1 LKVAKKAH
9 IMKNKYAAYTLY
21 SVVWINPADCDI
33 MCDGGYLMENGK
45 CNFGVIGIS
54 GRGREMLKELISI
67 EGVAVTAV
75 CDILEDRAFD
85 GVEIVKKNAGNMPD
99 MYLDYRELLCRK
111 DITAVLCCTTW
122 ITHVRIAVDSMRA
135 GKNVAIE
142 VGGASSAE
150 ECWQLVRTSEETGK
164 FCMLLENCCYD
175 RNELAL
181 FNMARKNLFG
191 EIIHAQGG
199 YQHDLCD
206 EIALGNLLRHGRL
219 PNFINRNGDLYPTHQ
234 LGPISKLLNINRGN
248 RFLSLTATA
257 SKSRG
262 LHNWVNGDRF
272 DHDIS
277 KFDFTMDDVNREKN
291 MLLSTNFEQGDI
303 VTTVIKCAH
312 GETILLSNECTLPR
326 PYSRNYKIQGTK
338 GIWME
343 DGEQIYL
350 QESSPEHKWE
360 PFTPYREKYEHPL
373 WRQYAKDGI
382 HAGGHGGM
390 DYLVLCAFVESAVK
404 HVQPPIDV
412 YDAAAWM
419 SVTYLSEQSVAMGSM
434 PVPVPD
440 FTNGMWI
447 DREPFRRGKYC
458 LDEVCDDCFK

>member
-1 LKVAKKAH
+1 MEKQ
-9 IMKNKYAAYTLY
+9 
-21 SVVWINPADCDI
+21 PA
-33 MCDGGYLMENGK
+33 
-45 CNFGVIGIS
+45 NFGVIGIS
-54 GRGREMLKELISI
+54 GRGREMLKELVSVK
-67 EGVAVTAV
+67 GVKVTAV
-75 CDILEDRAFD
+75 CDKLEDRAQN
-85 GVEIVKKNAGNMPD
+85 GVKIVREKTGNTPD
-99 MYLDYRELLCRK
+99 KYVDYKELLARE
-111 DITAVLCCTTW
+111 DISAVLCCTTW
-122 ITHVRIAVDSMRA
+122 ITHSRIAVDAMRA
-135 GKNVAIE
+135 GKNIAIE
-142 VGGASSAE
+142 VGGAASLE
-150 ECWQLVRTSEETGK
+150 ECLQMVRVSEETEK

-181 FNMARKNLFG
+181 FNMARQGLFG
-191 EIIHAQGG
+191 EIIHLQGG

-206 EIALGNLLRHGRL
+206 EIALGKLLRHGRL

-248 RFLSLTATA
+248 RFLSLTSTA

-262 LHNWVNGDRF
+262 LHNWVTGDRF

-277 KFDFTMDDVNREKN
+277 KFDFTMDDVNREKRE
-291 MLLSTNFEQGDI
+291 LASGCFEQGDI

-338 GIWME
+338 GVWME

-350 QESSPEHKWE
+350 QDSSPKHKWE
-360 PFTPYREKYEHPL
+360 PFSPYREKYEHPL
-373 WRQYAKDGI
+373 WKQYAKDGI

-390 DYLVLCAFVESAVK
+390 DYLVLCAFAECVIN

-419 SVTYLSEQSVAMGSM
+419 SVTCLSEQSVAMGSM
-434 PVPVPD
+434 PVPIPD

-458 LDEVCDDCFK
+458 LEEVCNEYFE